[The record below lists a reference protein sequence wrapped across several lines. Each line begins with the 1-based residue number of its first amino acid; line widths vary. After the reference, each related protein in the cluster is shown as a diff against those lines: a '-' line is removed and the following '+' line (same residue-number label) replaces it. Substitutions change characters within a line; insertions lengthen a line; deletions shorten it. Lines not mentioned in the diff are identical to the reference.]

1 MTDKTPMHSPLYR
14 NFIDPNLCV
23 QLLRAGLLA
32 KSSFLWVYAGKGKVQ
47 LYCNSLDPDGV
58 YSQAI
63 SNIAFVDDETANPYA
78 AFQIGDML
86 PVMPDFAM
94 DKFGDKYCIMVDTLW
109 KIEPVCAERLPDAF
123 AKMVLELIHA
133 KRIDIKTAIKLI
145 NQ

>member
-1 MTDKTPMHSPLYR
+1 MIPNNPLYR

-23 QLLRAGLLA
+23 KLLQAGLTA
-32 KSSFLWVYAGKGKVQ
+32 KASFLWVYAGTGKVQ
-47 LYCNSLDPDGV
+47 LYCNSLDPEGI

-86 PVMPDFAM
+86 PVMPDFTM
-94 DKFGDKYCIMVDTLW
+94 EKLGDKYCIMVDAIWQREL
-109 KIEPVCAERLPDAF
+109 VCADRLPDAF
-123 AKMVLELIHA
+123 AKMVLELIKA
-133 KRIDIKTAIKLI
+133 KCIDIKTAIKLI